1 MKPGLGVR
9 VYFMVYQMTAE
20 EHKYL
25 ASLRKEKDA
34 FERLIKERGVS
45 TQPVR
50 EDYVTKL
57 PQTMLLPIHEKQRAA
72 SDVGE
77 AIIKTISSR
86 VAGGR
91 TELSTEES
99 RVRPSSCWHFG
110 AHSVD
115 SATGYCRHARV
126 SVDASIPLT
135 RFKDGHRPRNTH
147 SWGLYPDS

>member
-1 MKPGLGVR
+1 MDVQVYKALHPRLGVR

-45 TQPVR
+45 TQLQM
-50 EDYVTKL
+50 EDHITEL
-57 PQTMLLPIHEKQRAA
+57 FQSMLLPIHENQRAA

-91 TELSTEES
+91 KELSAEES
-99 RVRPSSCWHFG
+99 RVRDSYWH
-110 AHSVD
+110 
-115 SATGYCRHARV
+115 
-126 SVDASIPLT
+126 PLW
-135 RFKDGHRPRNTH
+135 P
-147 SWGLYPDS
+147 LI

>member
-1 MKPGLGVR
+1 
-9 VYFMVYQMTAE
+9 MVYQTTAE

-45 TQPVR
+45 NQPFARKDVA
-50 EDYVTKL
+50 KPL
-57 PQTMLLPIHEKQRAA
+57 QTMLLPIHEKPLAA

-99 RVRPSSCWHFG
+99 RVRSLGSLRG
-110 AHSVD
+110 LRAD
-115 SATGYCRHARV
+115 AATATGHCRHARV
-126 SVDASIPLT
+126 SLHAPIPLT
-135 RFKDGHRPRNTH
+135 RFEDGHCPCNAH
-147 SWGLYPDS
+147 SRGLHFDA